1 MHKILYLAI
10 NCIHKENFY
19 KVGTFLRMII
29 PKLLKLISN
38 SLLKFCK
45 KKKRLTPNWK
55 EINLNYLVMCS
66 SATGLKLINLTHL
79 NH

>member
-45 KKKRLTPNWK
+45 KKKDWLP
-55 EINLNYLVMCS
+55 
-66 SATGLKLINLTHL
+66 TGKKSTLIT
-79 NH
+79 